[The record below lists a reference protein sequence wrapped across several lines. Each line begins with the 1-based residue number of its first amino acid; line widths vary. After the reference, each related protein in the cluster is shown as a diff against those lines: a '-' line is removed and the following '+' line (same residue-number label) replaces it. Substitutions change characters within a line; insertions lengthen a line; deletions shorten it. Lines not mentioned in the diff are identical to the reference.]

1 MCRIYMLGT
10 KICQQWCES
19 KQTDGFTTEVKVKV
33 SGGGYEVVFIV
44 SIVKMEGSH
53 HQKQLMLYMKCVI
66 RFISPSDF
74 KLPMALSSISKWVG
88 IKNISS
94 MLASSSLRRWTRS

>member
-10 KICQQWCES
+10 KICQQCCES
-19 KQTDGFTTEVKVKV
+19 QQTDGFTTEVKVKV
-33 SGGGYEVVFIV
+33 SGGYEIVFIV
-44 SIVKMEGSH
+44 NVEEMEGSH
-53 HQKQLMLYMKCVI
+53 HLKQLRLHMKCVI
-66 RFISPSDF
+66 RFISPSGF
-74 KLPMALSSISKWVG
+74 KLPLALSSISKWVG